1 MVYTSFYVHK
11 STYKIKLISSAIS
24 RMGKQAEYGIN
35 KIPFF
40 RKRQKQTPS
49 KKLDAKALLIKKKS
63 LKSGAAA
70 SAKKVISFITS
81 PHKEG
86 ALIGSGAYSEGAR
99 DRT

>member
-1 MVYTSFYVHK
+1 MVYTIFYVHK

-24 RMGKQAEYGIN
+24 RRMGKQAEYGIN

-40 RKRQKQTPS
+40 RKRQKQTLS
-49 KKLDAKALLIKKKS
+49 KKLDAKALLKKKKKKP

-70 SAKKVISFITS
+70 SANKVISFITS

-86 ALIGSGAYSEGAR
+86 ALIGSGA
-99 DRT
+99 